1 MFGIG
6 TSELLLIMVI
16 ALLVFGSKR
25 LPDIGM
31 AIGRGIRQFQRSLNE
46 VKRTIEAP
54 APLPPDPEAE
64 EPKKLSQ

>member
-6 TSELLLIMVI
+6 TSELLIIMLI

-25 LPDIGM
+25 LPEIGT
-31 AIGRGIRQFQRSLNE
+31 AIGKGIRQFQRSLNE
-46 VKRTIEAP
+46 VQRNIETSASQPP
-54 APLPPDPEAE
+54 AREAE

>member
-6 TSELLLIMVI
+6 TSELLIIMLI

-25 LPDIGM
+25 LPEIGTS
-31 AIGRGIRQFQRSLNE
+31 IGKGIRQFQRSLNQ
-46 VKRTIEAP
+46 VQRNNVTSASTPP
-54 APLPPDPEAE
+54 AREAE

>member
-6 TSELLLIMVI
+6 TSELLIIMLI

-25 LPDIGM
+25 LPEIGT
-31 AIGRGIRQFQRSLNE
+31 AIGKGIRQFQRSLNE
-46 VKRTIEAP
+46 VQRNIETSASQ
-54 APLPPDPEAE
+54 PLNREAE